1 MTAIAHAS
9 IPADNPRQAEFTPGN
24 VQTPEERSKQVFRIR
39 VTLKDGSD
47 VLRAGMSAEERIV
60 VGPSNRI
67 VFADERMPAVLSTP
81 WLVAHLE
88 YAARNAIAPCLTE
101 DERSVGSFLEVE
113 HLAPVPEGLTVTCRA
128 RVITSDGP
136 VVTFQVEAHDGLKHV
151 ARGLHRR
158 RVIDVDRFARRV
170 ARKREARRSSGL

>member
-1 MTAIAHAS
+1 MKS
-9 IPADNPRQAEFTPGN
+9 PPR
-24 VQTPEERSKQVFRIR
+24 V
-39 VTLKDGSD
+39 
-47 VLRAGMSAEERIV
+47 GMSAEERVV

-88 YAARNAIAPCLTE
+88 YAARNAIAPCLTD
-101 DERSVGSFLEVE
+101 DERSVGTFLEVE

-128 RVITSDGP
+128 RVIIVDGP
-136 VVTFQVEAHDGLKHV
+136 VVTFQIEAHDGLEPV
-151 ARGLHRR
+151 AKGLHRR

-170 ARKREARRSSGL
+170 ARKKAASEPN

>member
-1 MTAIAHAS
+1 M
-9 IPADNPRQAEFTPGN
+9 
-24 VQTPEERSKQVFRIR
+24 
-39 VTLKDGSD
+39 
-47 VLRAGMSAEERIV
+47 V

-67 VFADERMPAVLSTP
+67 VFADDRMPAVLATP

-101 DERSVGSFLEVE
+101 DERSVGTFLEVE

-128 RVITSDGP
+128 RVILSDGP
-136 VVTFQVEAHDGLKHV
+136 VVTFQVDAHDGFEVV
-151 ARGLHRR
+151 AKGLHRR

-170 ARKREARRSSGL
+170 ARKRVRRRPLFRQDERHAAVEPGFDSWDVRLHASCVVLGFAR